1 MQPAP
6 PLLAQLKERQPRIP
20 ATGLLIAANCL
31 VFVAMVWAGAGYWH
45 TSNGVQLAWG
55 ANFGPATKDGEWW
68 RLGSALFLHFGL
80 FHLGMNMLSLWDGG
94 RLVERM
100 YGSGRF
106 LLVYFA
112 SGLAGNL
119 LSLIIQGDRAVSGG
133 ASGAIFG
140 IYGALMVHLWH
151 SSRSPGFPKND
162 LVPTEGASGEVSK
175 PGAQPARTG
184 NESREQRQLLWGAAV
199 FSTLAILLGFTIKG
213 IDNAA
218 HIGGL
223 VGGLLAGMIL
233 ARSGSGPR
241 PLPAWTRRTATAL
254 FGLWIALMVTFMPQ
268 PRYRW
273 SEEVQARGEIHE
285 FMGEDARIAAQLE
298 AILGSARQGASFDEL
313 AGRVESSVAN
323 PYADSFQSLSR
334 LHLDPTAPSAPALAR
349 VRQYAE
355 ERRDASLALAEGL
368 RAKDWEQIRDVLE
381 KVARAGKKSSN
392 KSSAQ
397 SGAQSAEPT
406 Q

>member
-1 MQPAP
+1 MPSP
-6 PLLAQLKERQPRIP
+6 PTLLSQLKDLQPRIP
-20 ATGLLIAANCL
+20 ATGLLIAVNGL
-31 VFVAMVWAGAGYWH
+31 VFAAMIWAGAGYWH
-45 TSNGVQLAWG
+45 TSNDVQFAWG

-80 FHLGMNMLSLWDGG
+80 FHLGMNMISLWDGG

-119 LSLIIQGDRAVSGG
+119 LSLISQGDRAVSGG

-140 IYGALMVHLWH
+140 VYGALMVHLWLTKH
-151 SSRSPGFPKND
+151 R
-162 LVPTEGASGEVSK
+162 
-175 PGAQPARTG
+175 
-184 NESREQRQLLWGAAV
+184 NESSEHRQLLWGAAL
-199 FSTLAILLGFTIKG
+199 FSAFTILLGFIIEG

-223 VGGLLAGMIL
+223 VGGLLAGMTL
-233 ARSGSGPR
+233 ARQGSGALAPF
-241 PLPAWTRRTATAL
+241 AWARRIAAAL
-254 FGLWIALMVTFMPQ
+254 LGLWIALMIAFMLQ

-285 FMGEDARIAAQLE
+285 FIGEDARIAAQLE

-313 AGRVESSVAN
+313 AGRVESSVAS
-323 PYADSFQSLSR
+323 PYADSFQNLSR

-355 ERRDASLALAEGL
+355 ARRDASLALAEGL
-368 RAKDWEQIRDVLE
+368 RAKDWEQIREALG
-381 KVARAGKKSSN
+381 KVTLAGQQTSAKSGVQPD
-392 KSSAQ
+392 AMP
-397 SGAQSAEPT
+397 GEPAK
-406 Q
+406 

>member
-1 MQPAP
+1 
-6 PLLAQLKERQPRIP
+6 
-20 ATGLLIAANCL
+20 
-31 VFVAMVWAGAGYWH
+31 MVWAGAGYWH
-45 TSNGVQLAWG
+45 TSNDVQLAWG

-140 IYGALMVHLWH
+140 IYGALMVHLWLTKH
-151 SSRSPGFPKND
+151 R
-162 LVPTEGASGEVSK
+162 
-175 PGAQPARTG
+175 
-184 NESREQRQLLWGAAV
+184 NESREHRQLLWGAAL
-199 FSTLAILLGFTIKG
+199 FSAFAILLGFTIEG

-223 VGGLLAGMIL
+223 LGGLLTGVVL
-233 ARSGSGPR
+233 ARASNGDR
-241 PLPAWTRRTATAL
+241 VAPARSRWAAATL
-254 FGLWIALMVTFMPQ
+254 FSLWVVLMVGFMPQ

-273 SEEVQARGEIHE
+273 SEEVQARGEIHA
-285 FMGEDARIAAQLE
+285 FIGEDARIAAQLE

-313 AGRVESSVAN
+313 AGRVESSVAS
-323 PYADSFQSLSR
+323 PYADSFHSLSR
-334 LHLDPTAPSAPALAR
+334 LHLDPTAPSASALAR

-368 RAKDWEQIRDVLE
+368 RAKDWEQIREALE
-381 KVARAGKKSSN
+381 KVTQAGRQAGAKARS
-392 KSSAQ
+392 Q
-397 SGAQSAEPT
+397 SEDQIGEPAE
-406 Q
+406 